1 MYKRL
6 RIVVPAVQALAFVTV
21 FALKLA
27 VHMQVLHVHYDP
39 FRRLVLSVDYP
50 IWTVILAIAVLL
62 ARLMPALPGWLSV
75 AVGAVFVALL
85 LLGIALFWYLVVA
98 EIEMRRH
105 GKSMLRFSGWI
116 KELLAVTVL
125 LLFGAGAFIEAHTI
139 GSAFF
144 FGEAWNTLLSLAAA
158 RPGEILNMLIL
169 TAWGVVLVGL
179 AIHDLITFLKGR
191 ARSNTSAGSSS
202 MSSTGMGT

>member
-6 RIVVPAVQALAFVTV
+6 RIVVPAVQVLAFVTV

-27 VHMQVLHVHYDP
+27 VHMRVLHVHYDP

-50 IWTVILAIAVLL
+50 IWTVFLAIAYPLD
-62 ARLMPALPGWLSV
+62 RLMAASPGWLAG

-85 LLGIALFWYLVVA
+85 LLGIPLFWYLVVA

-105 GKSMLRFSGWI
+105 GKSMLRFPGWV

-125 LLFGAGAFIEAHTI
+125 LLFGAGAFVEAHTI
-139 GSAFF
+139 GSVFF
-144 FGEAWNTLLSLAAA
+144 FGLPWHTLLSLPAA

-169 TAWGVVLVGL
+169 TAWGVLFVAL

-191 ARSNTSAGSSS
+191 ARGTTSAGSSS
-202 MSSTGMGT
+202 GPGPGTGT